1 MKISILTPD
10 FSNNCYGRAWL
21 LANLLS
27 DEFDIEIIGPDFGR
41 GLWKPMA
48 EVSQFEK
55 KIVPLRA
62 DGSPDIRKHLE
73 CIGGDVI
80 YASKPLF
87 NSFGVGLLK
96 SIPKRKPL
104 VLDIDDYEPGFGG
117 SFYRSL
123 TWPKKIIDCMRS
135 LSNFQTYY
143 YTLLL
148 DKLTFISRKITVS
161 GPVLQKRYGGVV
173 VWHGR
178 DEKVF
183 DPGKYDREKIRL
195 RHLPQVSRDDFIIG
209 FIGTPRKHK
218 GLEDLL
224 SAFKALS
231 SKKTKLMIVGDLKDG
246 YSESDLAFLLHN
258 YNSGQIVN
266 LGVQPFS
273 QLPELL
279 MIPDVIVI
287 PQKNQRAANGQVPA
301 KLFDAM
307 VMGKPIIA
315 TKVPEMRGILN
326 GCGWLVEPGN
336 PRELNQCL
344 QYVINQPQERRE
356 RGRSARLKFIQ
367 EYNWRKLK
375 NEISPI
381 FKDLK

>member
-55 KIVPLRA
+55 KVVPLRA
-62 DGSPDIRKHLE
+62 DGSPDIRKYLE

-96 SIPKRKPL
+96 SIPSRKPL

-123 TWPKKIIDCMRS
+123 TWPKKIVDCMRS

-143 YTLLL
+143 YTLIL
-148 DKLTFISRKITVS
+148 DKLTFVSKKITVS

-178 DEKVF
+178 NEKVF
-183 DPGKYDREKIRL
+183 DPGKYDRENIRL
-195 RHLPQVSRDDFIIG
+195 RHLPRESRDDFIIG
-209 FIGTPRKHK
+209 FMGTPRKHK
-218 GLEDLL
+218 GLDDLL
-224 SAFKALS
+224 SAFEALS
-231 SKKTKLMIVGDLKDG
+231 LKTIKLMVVGDLKDG
-246 YSESDLAFLLHN
+246 YSESDLAFFLDRCGP
-258 YNSGQIVN
+258 GQILP
-266 LGVQPFS
+266 LGVRPFS

-287 PQKNQRAANGQVPA
+287 PQKNQRAAKGQVPA

-315 TKVPEMRGILN
+315 THVPEIQDILN
-326 GCGWLVEPGN
+326 GCGWLVEPDN
-336 PRELNQCL
+336 PQELIQCL
-344 QYVINQPQERRE
+344 QYVISHPQERKE
-356 RGRSARLKFIQ
+356 RGRMARQKFIAAYSWQ
-367 EYNWRKLK
+367 KLK
-375 NEISPI
+375 NLVLRVFEEIV
-381 FKDLK
+381 